1 MSNRQL
7 ITSSLLTK
15 LFAIQMLA
23 LSSSPV
29 WAFSEPLQSLQ
40 SLSTPIFNVIVIT
53 ILALLLGLVISLFVF
68 KQKVRTKKEALLDL
82 AAQNQLAKEK
92 TDRFIGAVLHIDE
105 SGNVIYA
112 NQMAAYFLVKK
123 IDEMLG
129 KPFVQLCPKSIHGEV
144 NTALEQTREQ
154 KIQCLLGKRQRDVKI
169 RIAPQKQPVGDIATF
184 VTIEDVESYQQQIDE
199 QQAIEQHSESALVHA
214 NVALARLNF
223 AKQTVSLNPPLCKLL
238 RHNSGD
244 TVSLEIF
251 STFIEESQR
260 AKWQHTVK
268 QLVEGRSID
277 LTSQLSIKDRLI
289 PVRIDAHPYIAS
301 GQKKPESAILVFD
314 SLLKVEQLKQQSE
327 LYQKQLKSVIAASP
341 LPIYFMNADQQIVD
355 CNRPFCAFFKI
366 ELNRIRGKRIT
377 DIECFDDALKAQ
389 HTSANNIGTRR
400 QSIATKVG
408 DQQME
413 INLYLLSYQND
424 GKHAGSVAIIE
435 DLTAIKVMEGEV
447 ASQTEKMHDLI
458 EHSPLGI
465 AIFDHEDKLTG
476 VNAALTKLL
485 DQDKPVL
492 EKQTFYHLFKNP
504 EQSGTA
510 ARLLQQKG
518 HIDNFEA
525 ELVCADDNTLTTRID
540 VSKLAGKEP
549 QYICWVTDSRQ
560 QQFLSY
566 QLNQLISYSHMPVG
580 LIGENGFTQLNPAAC
595 AFFDAKSEDELI
607 GLSPAS
613 ETLNADQENADEMAK
628 YLARVQADRKAL
640 SVSWTHQLNGK
651 ALPCE
656 INLVPLFERDK
667 HISTLCIWVDL
678 RAIEQANAARLEAVN
693 LRQAGEREIAEKQQ
707 LLQSSQD
714 LLASRARS
722 LQDSQEKL
730 QTAENDLAAKM
741 DTIVD
746 LQQAHED
753 ISGHLLSL
761 QDDYARNRELLA
773 QSQEANAEL
782 EVQLEDSSDK
792 VNRLQKQRNE
802 IADALQYSER
812 KHKKAE
818 EQLAL
823 SKQNTQ
829 RLKEEQAQQQASLE
843 ASLDQIASLKNS
855 IDNKDKQ
862 ISDVSG
868 QINSL
873 QSQLNGSAQTSEK
886 LRQQLMNQR
895 KASEVA
901 EQKRRELELTCQAAQ
916 AELSNKSSYVDNLQ
930 HEMNMLEQMSQQ
942 QKGDV
947 EKQTQQL
954 EQELKAKQQQLDAT
968 EDALSEARKLSEQ
981 EKQQSA
987 LREAEVAKLQQE
999 LQDVEQRS
1007 IEQQQKITETDAK
1020 WHAQQVALQEEL
1032 KGKQKEL
1039 QRTTAQLS
1047 NTQQQ
1052 TEEEKTQ
1059 HAALLGTLQAEL
1071 KDVEQRAAAQD
1082 EKITQSDQQWQES
1095 QQALAEELA
1104 AKKAQLDATQE
1115 QLSAHQQQVEAEKL
1129 ARKAQQDKLVQL
1141 KQEMANVESRDIKQR
1156 EMMDGSDEQWRQ
1168 HHAEIEKQKQQL
1180 QESLE
1185 QAETQNKAMQSTLTS
1200 KLEALHSAESTVSKT
1215 QSDEQK
1221 LQQQLNAAKEQADA
1235 LEAKLA
1241 QHEEQ
1246 EKRLKQ
1252 QVAEQQQSLQKR
1264 EDNIESLQQEQQR
1277 LTEALRCVK
1286 EEYAQSKASISDQ
1299 NTSQQQLSEQLK
1311 AFEAELQDS
1320 QSQLSNKESALQD
1333 AQKQIASSADKLAAQ
1348 EQALIDAQKEEL
1360 KQVNE
1365 QQPSVKQE
1373 PVPEFARLPIPTDP
1387 TVWFDLLPYLQHR
1400 QSVTSL
1406 ASTLQTLMD
1415 EMQQKIEALDTAVN
1429 GNNSRDI
1436 QLSARKL
1443 ISVLEGIPSAPLS
1456 DMANRLQSSCD
1467 NRMIDNIAI
1476 FWPTAKHNL
1485 LLTLRV
1491 IYSHLHAENS

>member
-1 MSNRQL
+1 MANRQL
-7 ITSSLLTK
+7 IISSLLTK

-23 LSSSPV
+23 LLSSPV
-29 WAFSEPLQSLQ
+29 WAFSKPLQ
-40 SLSTPIFNVIVIT
+40 SLSTPILNMIVIV

-68 KQKVRTKKEALLDL
+68 KQKIRTKEEALLDL

-92 TDRFIGAVLHIDE
+92 TDRFIGAVVHLDE
-105 SGNVIYA
+105 LGNVIYA

-123 IDEMLG
+123 IDDMLG
-129 KPFVQLCPKSIHGEV
+129 KSFVQLCPKSIHQQV
-144 NTALEQTREQ
+144 NRALEQTTEQ

-169 RIAPQKQPVGDIATF
+169 RIAPQKQLIGELATF
-184 VTIEDVESYQQQIDE
+184 VTIEDVQSYQQQIDE
-199 QQAIEQHSESALVHA
+199 QQAIDQHSESALIHA
-214 NVALARLNF
+214 HVALAKF
-223 AKQTVSLNPPLCKLL
+223 DFTKQTIGLNPPLCKLL
-238 RHNSGD
+238 SHDSGD
-244 TVSLEIF
+244 TVTLEIF
-251 STFIEESQR
+251 RTFIEQSQH
-260 AKWQHTVK
+260 AKWQYTVK
-268 QLVEGRSID
+268 QLVEGRSVD
-277 LTSQLSIKDRLI
+277 LISQLSIKDRLI
-289 PVRIDAHPYIAS
+289 PVKIVAHPYIAR

-314 SLLKVEQLKQQSE
+314 SLLKLEQLEQQSG
-327 LYQKQLKSVIAASP
+327 LYQRQLKSVMAASP
-341 LPIYFMNADQQIVD
+341 LPIYFMNADQQIVN
-355 CNRPFCAFFKI
+355 CNQAFCVFFKI
-366 ELNRIRGKRIT
+366 EINLIKGKRID

-389 HTSANNIGTRR
+389 HTNANDVGTRR

-413 INLYLLSYQND
+413 INLYFLSYQND

-435 DLTAIKVMEGEV
+435 DLTAIKLMKREVM
-447 ASQTEKMHDLI
+447 SQTEKIHDLI

-476 VNAALTKLL
+476 VNAALTNLL
-485 DQDKPVL
+485 DQDKPAL

-504 EQSGTA
+504 EQSGMA
-510 ARLLQQKG
+510 ARLLHQKG

-525 ELVCADDNTLTTRID
+525 ELVCADDNTLATRID
-540 VSKLAGKEP
+540 VSKLAGSER
-549 QYICWVTDSRQ
+549 QYVCWVTDSRQ

-595 AFFDAKSEDELI
+595 ALFDAKSEDELM

-613 ETLNADQENADEMAK
+613 ETLNADQENTDKMAT
-628 YLARVQADRKAL
+628 YLARVQADKKAL
-640 SVSWTHQLNGK
+640 SISWSHQLNGK
-651 ALPCE
+651 VLPCE
-656 INLVPLFERDK
+656 ITLVPLFERDK
-667 HISTLCIWVDL
+667 FISTLCMWVDL
-678 RAIEQANAARLEAVN
+678 RAIEKANGARLEAVN
-693 LRQAGEREIAEKQQ
+693 LRQAAEREIAEKRQ

-714 LLASRARS
+714 LLASGARS
-722 LQDSQEKL
+722 LQDTQERL
-730 QTAENDLAAKM
+730 QKAENDLAAKM
-741 DTIVD
+741 NTIVD

-753 ISGHLLSL
+753 ISDHLLCL

-773 QSQEANAEL
+773 KSQENNGEL

-792 VNRLQKQRNE
+792 ANRLQKQRNE
-802 IADALQYSER
+802 IADALQYSDH
-812 KHKKAE
+812 KHKKAQ

-823 SKQNTQ
+823 SVQNTH
-829 RLKEEQAQQQASLE
+829 RLKEEQAQQQGSLE
-843 ASLDQIASLKNS
+843 ALLDKISSMKNS
-855 IDNKDKQ
+855 IDSKDKQ

-873 QSQLNGSAQTSEK
+873 QSQLNSSAQTSEK
-886 LRQQLMNQR
+886 LYQQLMNQR
-895 KASEVA
+895 KASELA
-901 EQKRRELELTCQAAQ
+901 EQKRRKLELTCQAAQ
-916 AELSNKSSYVDNLQ
+916 SELGNKSSHIEHLQ

-942 QKGDV
+942 QKGDI
-947 EKQTQQL
+947 EQQTQQL

-968 EDALSEARKLSEQ
+968 EDALSEARQLSEQ

-1007 IEQQQKITETDAK
+1007 IEQQQKIIETDAK
-1020 WHAQQVALQEEL
+1020 WHPQQVALQEEL
-1032 KGKQKEL
+1032 KAKQEEL
-1039 QRTTAQLS
+1039 QSTTAQLS
-1047 NTQQQ
+1047 NTRQQ
-1052 TEEEKTQ
+1052 TAEQKAQ
-1059 HAALLGTLQAEL
+1059 HATLIETLQAEL
-1071 KDVEQRAAAQD
+1071 NDVQQRAVAQD
-1082 EKITQSDQQWQES
+1082 EKITQRDQQWQEK

-1104 AKKAQLDATQE
+1104 AKKSQLDATQK

-1129 ARKAQQDKLVQL
+1129 AHKVQQDKLVQL
-1141 KQEMANVESRDIKQR
+1141 KQEMANVGSRSIKQR
-1156 EMMDGSDEQWRQ
+1156 EMMDGNDEQWRQ

-1180 QESLE
+1180 QEALE
-1185 QAETQNKAMQSTLTS
+1185 KAETQNTAMQSTLAS
-1200 KLEALHSAESTVSKT
+1200 KLEALLSAESTVSKT

-1241 QHEEQ
+1241 QYEEQ

-1252 QVAEQQQSLQKR
+1252 QVVEQQQSLQKR

-1286 EEYAQSKASISDQ
+1286 EQYAPSKASIGDQ
-1299 NTSQQQLSEQLK
+1299 NTSQQQLSAQLN
-1311 AFEAELQDS
+1311 ALEAELQDS
-1320 QSQLSNKESALQD
+1320 QSQLNDKESALQE
-1333 AQKQIASSADKLAAQ
+1333 AQKQIAGSADKLAAQ
-1348 EQALIDAQKEEL
+1348 EQALIDAQKQEL
-1360 KQVNE
+1360 RQVNE
-1365 QQPSVKQE
+1365 QQPTVKQE
-1373 PVPEFARLPIPTDP
+1373 QVPEFALLTMPTDP
-1387 TVWFDLLPYLQHR
+1387 TIWFDLLPYLQHC

-1406 ASTLQTLMD
+1406 ASTLQNLMN
-1415 EMQQKIEALDTAVN
+1415 ELQQQIEALDTAVN

-1436 QLSARKL
+1436 QLWAHKL

-1456 DMANRLQSSCD
+1456 DMANRLQVSCE

-1476 FWPTAKHNL
+1476 FWPSAKHNL